1 MGSASSFQA
10 PMPVTPCDMHSMN
23 IDLGS
28 TGVTVGMFVE
38 GRKVCACATF
48 CDDLT
53 LFLMRRTCENDSR
66 FKF

>member
-1 MGSASSFQA
+1 
-10 PMPVTPCDMHSMN
+10 MHSMN